1 MENEVVRLETD
12 STELENA
19 DYVVF
24 EGFCDLW
31 DYANEVDLT
40 LSRHVRS
47 VGEMMEAKGRRLASH
62 GSEATNRKPVF
73 RASKSFREWARNQNE
88 SDWPEDYHD
97 TVYTNR
103 LDDTLPDVG
112 SKTELLAY
120 IQSLV
125 GQWGGSYDVCS
136 KLWDTYEREF
146 VAAEVEAFFDRLR
159 GDAGA
164 SRARH

>member
-1 MENEVVRLETD
+1 MEVIETD
-12 STELENA
+12 SPGSTEA
-19 DYVVF
+19 DDVVF

-62 GSEATNRKPVF
+62 GAETANRKPVF
-73 RASKSFREWARNQNE
+73 RASKSFREWARVQNE
-88 SDWPEDYHD
+88 SDWPEDWRI
-97 TVYTNR
+97 TVDTNR
-103 LDDTLPDVG
+103 RDDMLPDVG

-125 GQWGGSYDVCS
+125 GQCYGTNDVCS
-136 KLWDTYEREF
+136 KLWDAYEKEF
-146 VAAEVEAFFDRLR
+146 VAPEVEAFFERLR
-159 GDAGA
+159 IPTEP